1 MYSGAAPG
9 AGRVPVMPMPRD
21 VMSAEWQRGAMQAAE
36 NAGQLIPAMVQ
47 MSDEETALRGELEM
61 QKVRAEMMQEATRR
75 QQLPDGDAEAFYQE
89 DGGLNQRGLSEF
101 IQPYAER
108 MRTIGKGMINPS
120 ARQAIQ
126 AKAAAAWQGMEADL
140 QMMGLRSSLQRR
152 SQLMEDNYR
161 LAMDSGNYDAAA
173 QYAVLGAQNGFWT
186 EPEGELRAFRARRG
200 AVADGITAAI
210 ADDPGSAFDILNSDD
225 ARVLSPQER
234 MAFDRQIR
242 SAARVR
248 EQEQLE
254 RFLGGA
260 MPSDVRREL
269 EQIAGK
275 GGKGGSGKSGKQ
287 EEPGFEYSGLLT
299 LDQLRWAKAMR
310 AGQNVTPQVR
320 AGAVQEAMALSP
332 ALMDDPE
339 AMERRRAEFEQ
350 LYSAFGMDDS
360 DITRIWNQGVKNLE
374 RVRSGDLDVATRV
387 QAALDAGM
395 LLPDAKWQQFQSHFQ
410 NGDGEMDYS
419 AFETDRWAR
428 QQYGALAGIKDGDS
442 AEEAYQKA
450 AVHQQKALMKEAQ
463 NSILS
468 RYSQWRDSENGEK
481 ATTLE
486 QLDMLQSI
494 SREVLGHDVRF
505 DNAIDMSKAWDQA
518 NKAEHFEN
526 QRKYRAPQ
534 KAEHVEV
541 PEKPL
546 WSNVTLSFDSSKK
559 DLPAGVLVPKSWM
572 TGKDSKKLVYDVV
585 FDNKHFRRFRVVGTT
600 EGSSPVMT
608 YAVARD
614 GGRQLNS
621 RYEIVGRL
629 REGDTDALMDDVET
643 TRYGGGNY
651 VTGDYAGAMNTAQVP
666 AGLRPYIQDFI
677 EAGEEYGVNPT
688 LLMAISMHET
698 ANGTSSAFRNK
709 RNAMGI
715 SDSRGVRAMAS
726 VRESIFHM
734 ARQLAERSY
743 YRGKSIGEIASS
755 YAPVGAEN
763 DPRGLNGYWA
773 KGVQDN
779 IKKLNS

>member
-9 AGRVPVMPMPRD
+9 AGRVPVMSMPRD

-89 DGGLNQRGLSEF
+89 DGVLNQRGLSEF

-140 QMMGLRSSLQRR
+140 QMMGLRSSIQRR
-152 SQLMEDNYR
+152 SQLMDDNYR
-161 LAMDSGNYDAAA
+161 LAMEAGNYDAAA

-200 AVADGITAAI
+200 AVADGITAVM
-210 ADDPGSAFDILNSDD
+210 ADDPGTAFDILNSAD
-225 ARVLSPQER
+225 AQVLSPQER
-234 MAFDRQIR
+234 RAFDRQIR
-242 SAARVR
+242 DAARAS

-269 EQIAGK
+269 EQLTGK
-275 GGKGGSGKSGKQ
+275 GSRKSGKQ

-332 ALMDDPE
+332 ALLDDPE

-350 LYSAFGMDDS
+350 LYGAFGMDDS

-463 NSILS
+463 STILS
-468 RYSQWRDSENGEK
+468 RFSEWRDSEEGQK
-481 ATTLE
+481 ASPLI
-486 QLDMLQSI
+486 QLDKLRDI
-494 SREVLGHDVRF
+494 AREVVGHDVGFEKISVDDRLRWLTRV
-505 DNAIDMSKAWDQA
+505 NRQA
-518 NKAEHFEN
+518 EYEAGWRLN
-526 QRKYRAPQ
+526 RKF
-534 KAEHVEV
+534 EV
-541 PEKPL
+541 PESAKGGETTPL
-546 WSNVTLSFDSSKK
+546 WGNVTLSFDSSKK
-559 DLPAGVLVPKSWM
+559 DLPAGVLVPKSWL
-572 TGKDSKKLVYDVV
+572 TGKDSKNMVYDVV
-585 FDNKHFRRFRVVGTT
+585 FDNKHFRRFRIVGTT
-600 EGSSPVMT
+600 DGSAPVMS
-608 YAVARD
+608 YAAARE
-614 GGRQLNS
+614 GGRSLNS
-621 RYEIVGRL
+621 RYEVIGRL
-629 REGDTDALMDDVET
+629 REGDADALMDDVES
-643 TRYGGGNY
+643 TRYSGGNY

-666 AGLRPYIQDFI
+666 AGLRPYIRDFI
-677 EAGEEYGVNPT
+677 DAGEEYGVNPT

-709 RNAMGI
+709 KNAMGI
-715 SDSRGVRAMAS
+715 SDSRGVRAMSS

-743 YRGKSIGEIASS
+743 YRGKSIGEIAGS

-773 KGVQDN
+773 KGVQTN